1 MNFTLLTCFSFVR
14 ILTTYVLKIIRT
26 TKTVYD
32 ISMIFF
38 IVLLIIKTC
47 WIFLTLFFIYS
58 KKILQYFLIK
68 LFQIHKNIK
77 TCFYMQ
83 FFSKKHTRIS
93 CIQISFIYDRET
105 PFCFCRR
112 HLILS
117 CQGRLNIFP
126 FDDPLCSFAMESSK
140 YITLSVFIDFNLKHV

>member
-58 KKILQYFLIK
+58 
-68 LFQIHKNIK
+68 KNIK